1 MVGLACDRG
10 IADNSRM
17 VEFFGALA
25 RLPVGAVR
33 LALGTGAPLI
43 PAFGLRLPGDTFIMR
58 IGPPLELTA
67 TGDLE
72 ADLDA
77 GLKTIVNLMERYISQ
92 NPEQWLV
99 AAPVWPLD

>member
-1 MVGLACDRG
+1 
-10 IADNSRM
+10 
-17 VEFFGALA
+17 
-25 RLPVGAVR
+25 
-33 LALGTGAPLI
+33 
-43 PAFGLRLPGDTFIMR
+43 MR
-58 IGPPLELTA
+58 IGPPLQLIE

-72 ADLDA
+72 ADLVA